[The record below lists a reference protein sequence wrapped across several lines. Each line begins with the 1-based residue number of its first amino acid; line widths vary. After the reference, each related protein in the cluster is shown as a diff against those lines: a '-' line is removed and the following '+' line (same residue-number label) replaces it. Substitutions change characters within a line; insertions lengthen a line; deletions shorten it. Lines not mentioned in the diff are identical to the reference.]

1 MAVYDV
7 VGIVSGQ
14 TILLLPGDGIGPEVI
29 AETRKVID
37 ALRAGGLAL
46 DVEYGLIG
54 GAAYDAVGVPLPDS
68 SLALARECDAV
79 LMGAVGAP
87 RYDGLDWNLRPEA
100 GLLAIRSALGLF
112 ANLRPAKLFP
122 QLSSASS
129 LKPER
134 VTGFDTLFVR
144 ELIGD
149 VYFGEPRGERRNH
162 NGRREAFNT
171 MVYAEDEIE
180 RIAHVAFESARDR
193 AGRVCSVDKANVLE
207 VSRLWR
213 EVVAVVSKDY
223 PDVELTHLYV
233 DNAAM
238 QLVSRPT
245 QFDVILT
252 PNLFGDIL
260 SDLAAM
266 VSGSI
271 GILPSASLNQ
281 QGRGVYEPVHGSAPD
296 IAGTGKANPLAAI
309 LSLAMLLR
317 HSLKQ
322 TEAADNVE
330 RAVRQALG
338 KVRTP
343 DIDSSAPVVTTAEM
357 GDRVAS
363 LCTLDSIEGVADV
376 DPRNSRESQS

>member
-1 MAVYDV
+1 M
-7 VGIVSGQ
+7 
-14 TILLLPGDGIGPEVI
+14 LPGDGIGPEVI
-29 AETRKVID
+29 AETRKVIA
-37 ALRAGGLAL
+37 ALCAGGIAL
-46 DVEYGLIG
+46 DVESGLIG

-87 RYDGLDWNLRPEA
+87 RYDRLDWDLRPEA
-100 GLLAIRSALGLF
+100 GLLAIRNALGLF
-112 ANLRPAKLFP
+112 ANLRPARLFP
-122 QLSSASS
+122 QLVSASS
-129 LKPER
+129 LKPEF
-134 VTGFDTLFVR
+134 VTGFDVLFVR
-144 ELIGD
+144 ELTGD
-149 VYFGEPRGERRNH
+149 VYFGEPRGERINDH
-162 NGRREAFNT
+162 GRREAFNT

-180 RIAHVAFESARDR
+180 RIARVAFESARDR
-193 AGRVCSVDKANVLE
+193 ARRVCSVDKANVLE

-213 EVVAVVSKDY
+213 EVVSTVGRDY

-238 QLVSRPT
+238 QLVARPT

-266 VSGSI
+266 LSGSI

-281 QGRGVYEPVHGSAPD
+281 QGRGLYEPVHGSAPD

-317 HSLKQ
+317 HSLQQ
-322 TEAADNVE
+322 TEAADVVE
-330 RAVRQALG
+330 NAVRQVLSKA
-338 KVRTP
+338 RTP
-343 DIDSSAPVVTTAEM
+343 DIHSSAPLVTTAEM
-357 GDRVAS
+357 GDMVAS
-363 LCTLDSIEGVADV
+363 LCTFDSIKGGAGW
-376 DPRNSRESQS
+376 PGLRELPP